1 MVQKT
6 IWTKKYFVVLMA
18 VIACILWGSAFPVL
32 KVTYAQLELRP
43 DDVSSRLL
51 LAGGRFFLAAL
62 LLFVLLKLVFKQPL
76 TLEKHWIRPLF
87 FLGLTQT
94 GLQYFFFYNG
104 LAYTAGIKGAVLN
117 SIGNF
122 FVVLMAHFLYKND
135 RLNLGKV
142 LGLITGF
149 AGIIIIN
156 WQPYTHGFN
165 WDLSWRGEGFLVLA
179 GLTSAL
185 GTFQAKQL
193 TGNLHP
199 VLVNAYQL
207 MFGSLLLLIS
217 GLPGALQGVYETH
230 LTFTPLFWIL
240 LIYSAFLS
248 ATAFSIWYTL
258 LKYNKAGEVTLIR
271 FVIPVSGAILS
282 AAFLPNEHLSL
293 SVILALALVAF
304 GIFAVNH
311 FQRNT

>member
-1 MVQKT
+1 MIQRT
-6 IWTKKYFVVLMA
+6 LWTNKYFVVLMA
-18 VIACILWGSAFPVL
+18 VVACILWGSAFPVL

-43 DDVSSRLL
+43 DDISSRLI

-62 LLFVLLKLVFKQPL
+62 LLFVLLTIVFKQPL
-76 TLEKHWIRPLF
+76 SVEKHSVRPLF

-122 FVVLMAHFLYKND
+122 FVVLIAHFLYKNE
-135 RLNLGKV
+135 RLNMGKV
-142 LGLITGF
+142 IGLITGF

-156 WQPYTHGFN
+156 WQPYTNGFN
-165 WDLSWRGEGFLVLA
+165 WNLSFRGEGFLVLA

-185 GTFQAKQL
+185 GTFQAKEL

-199 VLVNAYQL
+199 VIVNAYQL
-207 MFGSLLLLIS
+207 LFGSLLLLTA
-217 GLPGALQGVYETH
+217 GLPGVNKNH
-230 LTFTPLFWIL
+230 LTLTPLFWIL
-240 LIYSAFLS
+240 FIYSAVLS

-258 LKYNKAGEVTLIR
+258 LKYNKASEVTLIR

-282 AAFLPNEHLSL
+282 AAFLPNEHLSF
-293 SVILALALVAF
+293 SVLLALILVAF
-304 GIFAVNH
+304 GIGAVNY
-311 FQRNT
+311 FRKNT

>member
-1 MVQKT
+1 MVPKT
-6 IWTKKYFVVLMA
+6 IWTNKYFVVLMA
-18 VIACILWGSAFPVL
+18 VVACILWGSAFPVL
-32 KVTYAQLELRP
+32 KVTYAELELRP

-62 LLFVLLKLVFKQPL
+62 LLFGLIKLVFKQPL
-76 TLEKHWIRPLF
+76 SIEKHSLRPLF

-122 FVVLMAHFLYKND
+122 FVVLIAHFLYKNE
-135 RLNLGKV
+135 RLNMGKII
-142 LGLITGF
+142 GLITGF
-149 AGIIIIN
+149 TGIIIIN

-165 WDLSWRGEGFLVLA
+165 WDLSLRGEGFLVLA
-179 GLTSAL
+179 GLTSAI

-193 TGNLHP
+193 TNNLHP

-207 MFGSLLLLIS
+207 LFGSLLLLIF
-217 GLPGALQGVYETH
+217 GLPGALQGVYN
-230 LTFTPLFWIL
+230 LTLTPLFWIL
-240 LIYSAFLS
+240 FIYSAFLS

-258 LKYNKAGEVTLIR
+258 LKYNKASEVTLIR

-293 SVILALALVAF
+293 SVLLALILVAF
-304 GIFAVNH
+304 GIGAVNY
-311 FQRNT
+311 FPKKS